1 MTPKEA
7 ITRLREM
14 QSQIIHG
21 KNTFG
26 DIADALVNENAELHT
41 ELQKC
46 LADAVR
52 SVLEIRDLLNPGG
65 NLSVKDAAEE
75 LVKDG
80 WRLQWL
86 EEHPMLIGITNSGE
100 WQAAFQDGKNT
111 GKGIQAKTLRE
122 LINKLA
128 EHQNVESSD
137 EATLDNRKQNA
148 ATTPHSLR

>member
-1 MTPKEA
+1 MTPKDA
-7 ITRLREM
+7 VSKLRKM

-26 DIADALVNENAELHT
+26 DIADALENEND

-46 LADAVR
+46 LEDAVR

-75 LVKDG
+75 LIKDG

-128 EHQNVESSD
+128 
-137 EATLDNRKQNA
+137 A
-148 ATTPHSLR
+148 

>member
-7 ITRLREM
+7 ISKLRAM

-26 DIADALVNENAELHT
+26 DIADALESENT
-41 ELQKC
+41 ELQKH

-86 EEHPMLIGITNSGE
+86 EEHPMLIGITNGGE
-100 WQAAFQDGKNT
+100 WQAAFQDGKHT

-128 EHQNVESSD
+128 V
-137 EATLDNRKQNA
+137 
-148 ATTPHSLR
+148 